1 MTIASEIT
9 DLQTNLA
16 NAKAAVTAKGGTVGN
31 TGLAGLAT
39 EIAGI
44 PSGGGGPI
52 PVYGKIEYH
61 SWTSSAVV
69 QSSDGCTIDNIDE
82 KVFFSYLSSLDDGS
96 GTGSSPTAVS
106 FNYNGNGWVCDY
118 DPETEILPEK
128 METKTGITVTID
140 GGSWVHFDIE
150 KQTTVDT
157 NSPLN
162 SWYLSSDADLDI
174 FVNSSGSSSFY
185 INDGL
190 IIPSDA
196 IVSFQCGTSVTSLPG
211 YFMYLIH
218 NLTTVDL
225 SHANNLTTISEFVF
239 AACNITSPIELPSS
253 ITSIGTAF
261 LSGNISFNQPIALPQ
276 SLTSLGDSFLLNCN
290 QMVSTVN
297 VGSLPA
303 STCQKSPNG
312 YSFCVSSSSAP
323 AYTTGITLTGTT
335 ASDWATW
342 LPDRTHSPFRKLI
355 VASQTKSHSIRVA
368 F

>member
-1 MTIASEIT
+1 MTIASEIQ

-16 NAKAAVTAKGGTVGN
+16 AAKNAVTAKGGTTGN
-31 TGLAGLAT
+31 TGLAGLAS

-69 QSSDGCTIDNIDE
+69 GGSDGCTIDNVDE
-82 KVFFSYLSSLDDGS
+82 RVFFKYLSSLDDGM
-96 GTGSSPTAVS
+96 GTGSSPTAAY
-106 FNYNGNGWVCDY
+106 FNYNGSGWVCDY
-118 DPETEILPEK
+118 DQGTVILPEE
-128 METKTGITVTID
+128 METKTGITVTVD
-140 GGSWVHFDIE
+140 GQWPNFFVT
-150 KQTTVDT
+150 KQSTVDT

-162 SWYLSSDADLDI
+162 SWYLSSNADLDI

-185 INDGL
+185 INDGF
-190 IIPSDA
+190 IIPSEA

-211 YFMYLIH
+211 YFMYMIPHLA
-218 NLTTVDL
+218 TVDL

-239 AACNITSPIELPSS
+239 SDCNITSPIELPSS
-253 ITSIGTAF
+253 ITSIGVAF
-261 LSGNISFNQPIALPQ
+261 LSNNISFNQPIALPQ
-276 SLTSLGDSFLLNCN
+276 SLASLGDSFLLNCN

-323 AYTTGITLTGTT
+323 AYTTGITLAGTT

-342 LPDRTHSPFRKLI
+342 LPDRTHTPFRKLI
-355 VASQTKSHSIRVA
+355 VAS
-368 F
+368 